1 MRSALV
7 LALVALVSVYP
18 GAAPAAELPV
28 APPPQVPVPVD
39 ELKKGLVKALGD
51 DFEFLD
57 GEVGRTRTSVGS
69 MAAERFWFAKVRPKK
84 AGQYAISYVTAFDFE
99 LTAAQKANWRWPDR
113 ATTLIPI
120 AVGEKGAP
128 RLVHP
133 GGYGGSAYPHANVG
147 DTLIIP
153 IHVDR
158 YRTGHSFSVPEPKH
172 PQVKAFFSVVGEP
185 LHDKYLKMSAEKPV
199 VKNDT
204 GERVK
209 LLSSWGSSFA
219 NRSGSA
225 TSHSLSA
232 YLEFAAPGE
241 FNLAGRLA
249 DPAAMPESAGFA
261 FRVVAK
267 DKPVTVVLEHSY
279 YREQTG
285 ATNVHMSNS
294 LGAGTLEVRVGDR
307 VLIGAGGYHTG
318 EIDRSKEYRPGVVLT
333 RPFNPIDTYTPDPRK

>member
-1 MRSALV
+1 MRSSLV
-7 LALVALVSVYP
+7 LALVALVVSVSP
-18 GAAPAAELPV
+18 SAAPAAEV
-28 APPPQVPVPVD
+28 APYPQTPVPVD

-51 DFEFLD
+51 DFEFLG
-57 GEVGRTRTSVGS
+57 GEVGRTQTSVGS
-69 MAAERFWFAKVRPKK
+69 RAAERFWFAKVRPKK

-128 RLVHP
+128 RLVNP

-153 IHVDR
+153 VHVDR
-158 YRTGHSFSVPEPKH
+158 YRTGHSFSVPDAKNPY
-172 PQVKAFFSVVGEP
+172 VKSFFSVVGEP
-185 LHDKYLKMSAEKPV
+185 RHDTYMKLNGDKPV
-199 VKNDT
+199 VKNNA
-204 GERVK
+204 GERMKV
-209 LLSSWGSSFA
+209 LATWGSSVT
-219 NRSGSA
+219 NRPGTA

-249 DPAAMPESAGFA
+249 DADDKTAGAGFA

-279 YREQTG
+279 YHEQTG
-285 ATNVHMSNS
+285 AFNTHSSNR
-294 LGAGTLEVRVGDR
+294 LGSGTLEVRVGDR
-307 VLIGAGGYHTG
+307 VLIGAGGYSTG
-318 EIDRSKEYRPGVVLT
+318 GIDHPQEYRPGVVLA
-333 RPFNPIDTYTPDPRK
+333 RPFKPIDTYTPEPKK